1 MVTET
6 LLIFLTSV
14 MSLNQPANVNQQV
27 KTTQYSQTKEVVE
40 SKNEPASNL
49 LRGGWDRN

>member
-14 MSLNQPANVNQQV
+14 MSLNQPTNVNQQV
-27 KTTQYSQTKEVVE
+27 KTGQHSQTTEVVKSTHE
-40 SKNEPASNL
+40 TTSNL